1 MKRLLA
7 LALLAFPATAHADV
21 TPLARVTPGAEI
33 ALAGDRMVFTEI
45 KGRVARVYSVPVAG
59 GPRRREFAYT
69 VPAGAEA
76 NLQLSASGQ
85 RVAVALA
92 AEHNELILTQA
103 FTGPLGAPWAAL
115 GPPTRLFEATNVYRV
130 QLDGDRLFSY
140 ELRGSFANA
149 GVTVRDPE
157 PHDVPFYSPTDA
169 LRAQFAGDLV
179 AYAASRPGEED
190 EGAHRRLVLKN
201 WRTGEQLGS
210 VDLEYAA
217 DIGALR
223 ADGGVLTRGSPITL
237 WKPGTAPRKLV
248 EASADVAFAGD
259 RVLWTGEDG
268 VHVIEPGG
276 ATRRLGPETRT
287 GLRLATDGQRA
298 FWVANGCLL
307 AASLDDASHAAPGP
321 GPCARSELSTTSQ
334 PEQKLAHS
342 VRVRIRCIA
351 APTTCKGTIRLPGL
365 SGARRYSLAAGRTK
379 AFAVPL
385 TASGYATL
393 QRRLR
398 SQGEVYPEAVI
409 RTDDGTVLTDVTVA
423 IDRR

>member
-33 ALAGDRMVFTEI
+33 ALAGDSVVFTEI
-45 KGRVARVYSVPVAG
+45 QGRVARVYSVPLAG
-59 GPRRREFAYT
+59 GPRKREFAYT
-69 VPAGAEA
+69 APANTAA
-76 NLQLSASGQ
+76 NLQLSASGRQ
-85 RVAVALA
+85 VAVAVA
-92 AEHNELILTQA
+92 AETNESILTQA
-103 FTGPLGAPWAAL
+103 FTGPLGAPWTAL
-115 GPPTRLFEATNVYRV
+115 GPPTRLFEATNVFRV

-179 AYAASRPGEED
+179 AYAASRPGERD
-190 EGAHRRLVLKN
+190 EGAHRRIVLKN
-201 WRTGEQLGS
+201 WRTGEPLGT
-210 VDLEYAA
+210 VDLEYTAE
-217 DIGALR
+217 IGALR
-223 ADGGVLTRGSPITL
+223 ADGTVLTRGSPITL
-237 WKPGTAPRKLV
+237 WRPGAAPRSLV

-276 ATRRLGPETRT
+276 ATRRLGPPTRT
-287 GLRLATDGQRA
+287 GVRLATDGQRA

-307 AASLDDASHAAPGP
+307 TASLEDDSHAAPGP
-321 GPCARSELSTTSQ
+321 GPCPRSELATTSQ
-334 PEQKLAHS
+334 PEQTLARS
-342 VRVRIRCIA
+342 ARVRIRCVA
-351 APTTCKGTIRLPGL
+351 APTNCGGTIRLPGL
-365 SGARRYSLAAGRTK
+365 SRARRFSLAAGRTK
-379 AFAVPL
+379 TFAVPL
-385 TASGYATL
+385 TAGGYAAL
-393 QRRLR
+393 ARRLR
-398 SQGEVYPEAVI
+398 SQGATYPEVVI
-409 RTDDGTVLTDVTVA
+409 RTDDGAVLTDVTIA